1 MSNIENL
8 SPAIVAA
15 AAAAVVVV
23 ATVVILEVTIEHRRR
38 WIRPLHH
45 HRRRSLH
52 LLCQRDGIYKLVYH
66 ILAKKKALSQIPR
79 KIYLPNFN
87 FSNN

>member
-23 ATVVILEVTIEHRRR
+23 ATVVILEVTIKHRRR

-66 ILAKKKALSQIPR
+66 ILAKKKSIITNSKKDIPSQ
-79 KIYLPNFN
+79 LQF
-87 FSNN
+87 